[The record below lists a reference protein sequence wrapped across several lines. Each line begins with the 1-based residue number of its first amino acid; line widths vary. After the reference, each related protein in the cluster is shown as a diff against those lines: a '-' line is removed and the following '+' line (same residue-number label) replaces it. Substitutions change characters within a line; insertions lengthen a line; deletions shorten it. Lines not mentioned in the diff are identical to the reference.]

1 MGAKGNKGKKRNGK
15 SGVPAQRSGARG
27 AAAPGPGQG
36 SDFTGSRFTGS
47 AAQQYGQQYNTFVQ
61 QYAPA
66 PSALDALQALPPEFT
81 GRDEDLAPL
90 LDLLAPDSGTER
102 PVAVVAG
109 MGGVGKTTL
118 AHAVGHEV
126 LKRGWFTGVLL
137 VDLRG
142 YDPQPAQPEQSLDA
156 LLRRLGVQPEHI
168 PPTGA
173 DREVFYRSH
182 LAERGRK
189 GERLL
194 VIADNASS
202 AAQVKPL
209 LPPAPHA
216 MVATSR
222 RALPGIGRPRT
233 LHQLQP
239 DDAVA
244 LLALAL
250 REANPEDRRVEEDRE
265 AAERV
270 ATACG
275 CLPLALQIVAAL
287 LVQDPDQPLAE
298 RAERLAAGN
307 GRLDSINDGERDL
320 RAVFGQTFDSLLPQ
334 QQDLFRML
342 SLNAGPDISTPAAA
356 ALTHHTE
363 TAIDNQLGQLA
374 AAHLI
379 TRGTTRGRWQMHDLL
394 RDYAVEQTQAHLKG
408 NRTARRKYDQARE
421 RLTAHYVKRAEG
433 ARTHIDLAKY
443 LQPSPEF
450 EDREQAFRWVDE
462 ERATLIAM
470 AHLGAPSRESARICF
485 ALTEYLQ
492 YRELRDE
499 ALVVGALSLDSVRTL
514 KDRRNEAGAW
524 GNLGYAL
531 HALHR
536 YDEAHSA
543 QSTARG
549 LYEQLGDIYGQAV
562 IWTNIGITSQRVHR
576 YDEAR
581 AAHVTARGL
590 FRQLSDPWGEAGSWC
605 NEGNALESLHR
616 YDEALAAHVTARGLY
631 EQAGDTRGRARAW
644 NNTGDVLREM
654 HRYGEAL
661 AAHVTARG
669 LCEEAADSRG
679 QAMTWNNIGAILRG
693 LHRYDEAL
701 AAHVK
706 ALGLFEETGDTLGQ
720 ASAWINTGITRRAVH
735 RYEEALTAHDLARGL
750 YEQFGDVAG
759 QALAWDKKGNAL
771 ESLHRY
777 EEALTAHATARGL
790 YEQAGDIR
798 GQVITW
804 GNTGATFQGLC
815 RYAEALTAHST
826 ARDLTEQLGDVSG
839 QAMAWD
845 NIGAALHGLY
855 RYDEAFA
862 AHDTAR
868 GLCEQVGDV
877 RGEAIARGN
886 AGNVLESLHRYGESL
901 TAHVTARGLYE
912 QVGDVRGQAIAWDN
926 IGDALRELHRHDEAL
941 AAHDTARG
949 LFEECG
955 DSQGR
960 ANAWHRAG
968 GTLLSSR
975 RYEEA
980 LTAHATAHALYEQF
994 GDLRD
999 QAKAVNSMGNVLRE
1013 LNRHDESLAAHATA
1027 RGRYE
1032 QAGDSD
1038 GQAVAWDS
1046 TGLTLQSLQRY
1057 DEALAAHA
1065 TARGLLEQVGD
1076 VYGQAITWNN
1086 TGTAHRGL
1094 RRHQEALAFGRRAV
1108 EKLEEL
1114 GDFTRAG
1121 EALGELATSLEAAGA
1136 GPDEVKATW
1145 LRSAGAYD
1153 RAGAAVKRDESRAK
1167 AEAVGGADA

>member
-1 MGAKGNKGKKRNGK
+1 MGAKGNKSKKRNGK

-27 AAAPGPGQG
+27 AASAPGPGQG
-36 SDFTGSRFTGS
+36 SDFAGSRFTGS

-433 ARTHIDLAKY
+433 ARTHIDLSDQ

-450 EDREQAFRWVDE
+450 QDREGALRWVDGE
-462 ERATLIAM
+462 SGTLIAT
-470 AHLGAPSRESARICF
+470 AHQEAPSEASVRLCF

-499 ALVVGALSLDSVRTL
+499 ALAIAALSLDSLRSL
-514 KDRRNEAGAW
+514 GDRLNEPSAW
-524 GNLGYAL
+524 SHLGYAL
-531 HALHR
+531 R
-536 YDEAHSA
+536 D
-543 QSTARG
+543 
-549 LYEQLGDIYGQAV
+549 
-562 IWTNIGITSQRVHR
+562 
-576 YDEAR
+576 
-581 AAHVTARGL
+581 
-590 FRQLSDPWGEAGSWC
+590 
-605 NEGNALESLHR
+605 LHR
-616 YDEALAAHVTARGLY
+616 YDEALDAHTTARGLY
-631 EQAGDTRGRARAW
+631 ERLGDTFGFAKAW
-644 NNTGDVLREM
+644 ENGGSVL
-654 HRYGEAL
+654 EAL
-661 AAHVTARG
+661 
-669 LCEEAADSRG
+669 
-679 QAMTWNNIGAILRG
+679 
-693 LHRYDEAL
+693 HRFTEAL
-701 AAHVK
+701 
-706 ALGLFEETGDTLGQ
+706 E
-720 ASAWINTGITRRAVH
+720 
-735 RYEEALTAHDLARGL
+735 
-750 YEQFGDVAG
+750 
-759 QALAWDKKGNAL
+759 
-771 ESLHRY
+771 
-777 EEALTAHATARGL
+777 AHATARGL
-790 YEQAGDIR
+790 YEQID
-798 GQVITW
+798 
-804 GNTGATFQGLC
+804 
-815 RYAEALTAHST
+815 
-826 ARDLTEQLGDVSG
+826 
-839 QAMAWD
+839 
-845 NIGAALHGLY
+845 
-855 RYDEAFA
+855 
-862 AHDTAR
+862 
-868 GLCEQVGDV
+868 
-877 RGEAIARGN
+877 
-886 AGNVLESLHRYGESL
+886 
-901 TAHVTARGLYE
+901 
-912 QVGDVRGQAIAWDN
+912 DVRGQAITWN
-926 IGDALRELHRHDEAL
+926 NTGITLRSLH
-941 AAHDTARG
+941 
-949 LFEECG
+949 
-955 DSQGR
+955 
-960 ANAWHRAG
+960 
-968 GTLLSSR
+968 

-980 LTAHATAHALYEQF
+980 L
-994 GDLRD
+994 
-999 QAKAVNSMGNVLRE
+999 AV
-1013 LNRHDESLAAHATA
+1013 HATA
-1027 RGRYE
+1027 RELCEGRGDTNGQANALSSTGITLQRLARFDEALVVHATARELYE
-1032 QAGDSD
+1032 VRGDTH
-1038 GQAVAWDS
+1038 GQAVAWNN
-1046 TGLTLQSLQRY
+1046 TGITLQDLGRY

-1065 TARGLLEQVGD
+1065 TARELYEAAGD
-1076 VYGQAITWNN
+1076 TNGQAVTANNTGITLQDLGRYDEALAAHATARDLNQAAGNTHSQAITWNN
-1086 TGTAHRGL
+1086 TGTALRALHRHG
-1094 RRHQEALAFGRRAV
+1094 EAVAAGRRAA
-1108 EKLEEL
+1108 EAFESFA
-1114 GDFTRAG
+1114 DFTRAG
-1121 EALGELATSLEAAGA
+1121 EALGELATSLEAGGAGA
-1136 GPDEVKATW
+1136 DEVRATW

-1153 RAGAAVKRDESRAK
+1153 RAGATVKRDESRAK
-1167 AEAVGGADA
+1167 AEAVGSAAG